1 MAVYPAFALQI
12 IYSIIYPKGVD
23 IMADKKICCASLVG
37 CHLLGML
44 TGAIAVCIT
53 ACAIKKRKK
62 SLADKAKD
70 AFKTLEKTLS
80 V

>member
-1 MAVYPAFALQI
+1 
-12 IYSIIYPKGVD
+12 
-23 IMADKKICCASLVG
+23 MADKKICCASLVG
-37 CHLLGML
+37 YHLLGML
-44 TGAIAVCIT
+44 TGATAVCIA
-53 ACAIKKRKK
+53 ACIIKKRKK